1 MVIEICDLPSKN
13 IKTLTIYAKLY
24 GNTFEPVNA
33 YNMRLEVMA
42 RTYKNNHLFRGLLQS
57 EDGIISSILDVNH
70 RSITFQ
76 TTFGVNEDL
85 VDELKNR
92 PEHIVFSERSRIAR
106 LGLQIKCDPPDAN
119 SLQGDMITLTL
130 VASTVIPGYPGLD
143 EFKDFFTPGLPVG
156 RLVFC
161 DPEALLSSDE
171 VLEAIERAELK
182 LPESTTISSD
192 GSILIAPHKAV
203 CRFREPLDKRTLGR
217 ILLREDGREL
227 LNRYQVRNA
236 MPSVTIGPGEGVVTT
251 CSMYLNEHYVVLQS
265 GFALGRNLPAT
276 VLDPIKTRGIRIYL
290 EIVNQSHHPIVNPLI
305 SAKVYNAAKSR
316 NGLRRKKTAQT
327 SSFYSYRQMREFEEG
342 FSRFSNTTCHF
353 LDKPVAVA
361 LGEADGLKKAEI
373 FLNGP
378 AEDCDVTRPMCSLAR
393 RDFSP
398 NSECSHV
405 YATSRIEDAL
415 DRIPAVLI
423 MKYFPNIIEHRD
435 IINLTC
441 EGKLKA
447 LYFYEPSCEHGPF
460 LSQQDH
466 HRLEEYHAFGLEVY
480 WVSGLNDRLMKHTM
494 RDGMGYFVAPER
506 IADFHKSMLF
516 AFYGSNQKLS
526 PRGETK
532 LGELLDALIEFWGQ
546 RIGIVT
552 GGGSGVMEQAN
563 TLARERGILSGA
575 NFLDITDQSMTTDVD
590 FCQVFQA
597 TCRHSRQK
605 WFEIASF
612 PIFNIGGLGSLEELG
627 ITLCNMKLSI
637 LDPVPVIL
645 FDTEG
650 GGDFWNGID
659 DQINEM
665 VKRGRAPAW
674 IKDNIVIT
682 DDPKT
687 VTDVY
692 RQRLQLF

>member
-1 MVIEICDLPSKN
+1 
-13 IKTLTIYAKLY
+13 
-24 GNTFEPVNA
+24 
-33 YNMRLEVMA
+33 MRLGGMA
-42 RTYKNNHLFRGLLQS
+42 ITHKNNHLFRGLLQS
-57 EDGIISSILDVNH
+57 EDGVISRVLDVN
-70 RSITFQ
+70 SQSMTFE
-76 TTFGVNEDL
+76 TTFGLSEELIDQ
-85 VDELKNR
+85 LKNQ

-106 LGLQIKCDPPDAN
+106 LGIQIKCDPPTAD
-119 SLQGDMITLTL
+119 SLKGNTITLTQ
-130 VASTVIPGYPGLD
+130 VASAVIDGYAGL
-143 EFKDFFTPGLPVG
+143 EELKDLFTLGLPVG

-171 VLEAIERAELK
+171 VLEAIDRSELK
-182 LPESTTISSD
+182 LPASTTISSD
-192 GSILIAPHKAV
+192 GSIVIAPHKVV
-203 CRFREPLDKRTLGR
+203 CRFKEPLDKKTLSR
-217 ILLREDGREL
+217 ILLRKDGREL
-227 LNRYQVRNA
+227 LNRYQVREAVN
-236 MPSVTIGPGEGVVTT
+236 SVTVAPGEGVVTT
-251 CSMYLNEHYVVLQS
+251 CSMYLNEHFVVLQS

-276 VLDPIKTRGIRIYL
+276 VLDPIKTRGIGIYL
-290 EIVNQSHHPIVNPLI
+290 EIVNQSAHPIVNPLI
-305 SAKVYNAAKSR
+305 SAKVYKAARSR
-316 NGLRRKKTAQT
+316 NGHQPKKAAKTNN
-327 SSFYSYRQMREFEEG
+327 FYTYRQMRDFEK
-342 FSRFSNTTCHF
+342 RFGTLDKSTCHF
-353 LDKPVAVA
+353 IDKPVAVIQGN
-361 LGEADGLKKAEI
+361 GEALKKAEI

-378 AEDCDVTRPMCSLAR
+378 AKKCEVTRAMCALAR
-393 RDFSP
+393 RNFAPD
-398 NSECSHV
+398 SECAHV
-405 YATSRIEDAL
+405 YATSRIKEAAKNF
-415 DRIPAVLI
+415 PAVLA

-435 IINLTC
+435 IINLTY
-441 EGKLKA
+441 EGKLKE

-466 HRLEEYHAFGLEVY
+466 HRLEEYYAFGLEVY
-480 WVSGLNDRLMKHTM
+480 WVSGLNGRLMKHTM

-516 AFYGSNQKLS
+516 AFYGSNQRLS
-526 PRGETK
+526 RAGGER
-532 LGELLDALIEFWGQ
+532 LGALMDSLINFWGK

-552 GGGSGVMEQAN
+552 GGGSGVMEQVN
-563 TLARERGILSGA
+563 TLARKRGILSGA

-650 GGDFWNGID
+650 NGDYWTGID

-665 VKRGRAPAW
+665 IKRGRAPAW
-674 IKDNIVIT
+674 IRDNIVIT
-682 DDPKT
+682 DNPQT

-692 RQRLQLF
+692 RQKLQLF

>member
-1 MVIEICDLPSKN
+1 
-13 IKTLTIYAKLY
+13 
-24 GNTFEPVNA
+24 
-33 YNMRLEVMA
+33 MA
-42 RTYKNNHLFRGLLQS
+42 RTHRDNYLFRGLLQS
-57 EDGIISSILDVNH
+57 QDGVISRILDVNN

-76 TTFGVNEDL
+76 TTFGLNEDL
-85 VDELKNR
+85 VKELKNR

-106 LGLQIKCDPPDAN
+106 LGIQIKCDPPDLN
-119 SLQGDMITLTL
+119 SLKGDMVTLTL
-130 VASTVIPGYPGLD
+130 AASAVISGYPGLD
-143 EFKDFFTPGLPVG
+143 EFKDFFTLGLPVG

-171 VLEAIERAELK
+171 VLEAIESAELK

-192 GSILIAPHKAV
+192 GSIVIAPHKVV
-203 CRFREPLDKRTLGR
+203 CRFKEPLDKKALGR
-217 ILLREDGREL
+217 ILFREDGREL

-236 MPSVTIGPGEGVVTT
+236 LPSLTIAPGEGVVTT

-316 NGLRRKKTAQT
+316 NGLRRKKAAQT
-327 SSFYSYRQMREFEEG
+327 STFYSYRQMREFENR
-342 FSRFSNTTCHF
+342 FSRLSNTTCHF
-353 LDKPVAVA
+353 IDKPVAVA
-361 LGEADGLKKAEI
+361 CGEADGLKKAEI
-373 FLNGP
+373 FLNGSS
-378 AEDCDVTRPMCSLAR
+378 EDCDVTRAMCSLAR

-398 NSECSHV
+398 NSECAHV
-405 YATSRIEDAL
+405 YATSKIENAL
-415 DRIPAVLI
+415 DPIPAVLI

-466 HRLEEYHAFGLEVY
+466 HRLEEYHAFGLEVF

-506 IADFHKSMLF
+506 FADFHKSMLF

-526 PRGETK
+526 PKGEAK
-532 LGELLDALIEFWGQ
+532 LGELLEALIEFWGR

-575 NFLDITDQSMTTDVD
+575 NFLDITDQTMTTDVD

-612 PIFNIGGLGSLEELG
+612 PIFNVGGLGSLEELG

-682 DDPKT
+682 DNPKT

>member
-1 MVIEICDLPSKN
+1 
-13 IKTLTIYAKLY
+13 
-24 GNTFEPVNA
+24 
-33 YNMRLEVMA
+33 MA
-42 RTYKNNHLFRGLLQS
+42 RRHTNNHLFRGLLQS
-57 EDGIISSILDVNH
+57 EDGLISKVLDVNKK
-70 RSITFQ
+70 SITFEA
-76 TTFGVNEDL
+76 TFGLSE
-85 VDELKNR
+85 ELIEQLRKQ

-106 LGLQIKCDPPDAN
+106 LGIQINCALPSAE
-119 SLQGDMITLTL
+119 SLTAGKITLTL
-130 VASTVIPGYPGLD
+130 AASAMISGYPGLD
-143 EFKDFFTPGLPVG
+143 EIKDFFTLGLPVG

-182 LPESTTISSD
+182 LPASTTISSD
-192 GSILIAPHKAV
+192 GSIVIAPHKVV
-203 CRFREPLDKRTLGR
+203 CRFREPLDKKTLGR

-227 LNRYQVRNA
+227 LNRYQVRQA
-236 MPSVTIGPGEGVVTT
+236 VPSVNIPAGEGVVTT
-251 CSMYLNEHYVVLQS
+251 CSMYLNEHFVVLQS
-265 GFALGRNLPAT
+265 GFTTGRNLPAT

-290 EIVNQSHHPIVNPLI
+290 EIVNQSNHPIVNPLI

-316 NGLRRKKTAQT
+316 NGVPRRKVAADGDYYT
-327 SSFYSYRQMREFEEG
+327 YHQMREFEKRLTAVDN
-342 FSRFSNTTCHF
+342 STCHF
-353 LDKPVAVA
+353 IDKPVAVIQEGRDA
-361 LGEADGLKKAEI
+361 LKRAKI

-378 AEDCDVTRPMCSLAR
+378 GRACEVTKSMCALAR

-398 NSECSHV
+398 RSECIHL
-405 YATSRIEDAL
+405 YATARIHDAV
-415 DRIPAVLI
+415 RNSPAVLAV
-423 MKYFPNIIEHRD
+423 KYFPNIIEHRD

-441 EGKLKA
+441 EGKLRA

-466 HRLEEYHAFGLEVY
+466 HRLEEYYAFGLEVY
-480 WVSGLNDRLMKHTM
+480 WISGLNGRLMKHTM
-494 RDGMGYFVAPER
+494 RDGMGYFVSPER
-506 IADFHKSMLF
+506 LADFHKSMLF

-526 PRGETK
+526 SKGEAR
-532 LGELLDALIEFWGQ
+532 LGTLMDALIDFWGK

-563 TLARERGILSGA
+563 TLARNRGILSGA

-650 GGDFWNGID
+650 AGNFWEGID
-659 DQINEM
+659 NQIKEM

-674 IKDNIVIT
+674 IKDNMIIT
-682 DDPKT
+682 DDPKM
-687 VTDVY
+687 VTEVY

>member
-1 MVIEICDLPSKN
+1 
-13 IKTLTIYAKLY
+13 
-24 GNTFEPVNA
+24 
-33 YNMRLEVMA
+33 MRLKVMA
-42 RTYKNNHLFRGLLQS
+42 RTYKNNHPFRGLLQS
-57 EDGIISSILDVNH
+57 EDGVISRILDVNH

-76 TTFGVNEDL
+76 TTFGLNQDL

-106 LGLQIKCDPPDAN
+106 LGIQIKCEPPDAN
-119 SLQGDMITLTL
+119 SLQGDMVTLTL
-130 VASTVIPGYPGLD
+130 VASAVISGYPGLD
-143 EFKDFFTPGLPVG
+143 EFKDFFTLGLPVG

-171 VLEAIERAELK
+171 VLEAIEGAELK
-182 LPESTTISSD
+182 LPASTTISSD
-192 GSILIAPHKAV
+192 GSIVIAPHKVV
-203 CRFREPLDKRTLGR
+203 CRFREPLGRKTLGR

-236 MPSVTIGPGEGVVTT
+236 MPSVTIAAGEGVVTT

-290 EIVNQSHHPIVNPLI
+290 EIVNQSNHPIVNPLI
-305 SAKVYNAAKSR
+305 SAKVYNVAKSR
-316 NGLRRKKTAQT
+316 NGLRRKKAAQT
-327 SSFYSYRQMREFEEG
+327 SGFYTYRHMREFEE
-342 FSRFSNTTCHF
+342 RFYRFRNTTCHF
-353 LDKPVAVA
+353 LDKPVAIA
-361 LGEADGLKKAEI
+361 PGEADGLKKAEI

-378 AEDCDVTRPMCSLAR
+378 SEDCDVTRAMCSLAR

-405 YATSRIEDAL
+405 YATSRVEDAL

-526 PRGETK
+526 PRGEAK

-612 PIFNIGGLGSLEELG
+612 PIFNVGGLGSLEELG

-665 VKRGRAPAW
+665 VRRGRAPEW

>member
-1 MVIEICDLPSKN
+1 
-13 IKTLTIYAKLY
+13 
-24 GNTFEPVNA
+24 
-33 YNMRLEVMA
+33 MA
-42 RTYKNNHLFRGLLQS
+42 RKQTNNHLFRGLLQS
-57 EDGIISSILDVNH
+57 EDGQISKIIDSNH
-70 RSITFQ
+70 KTITFEA
-76 TTFGVNEDL
+76 TFGL
-85 VDELKNR
+85 SDELIDQLKNQ
-92 PEHIVFSERSRIAR
+92 PEHILFSERSRIAR
-106 LGLQIKCDPPDAN
+106 LGIQIECDPPGIDGLEA
-119 SLQGDMITLTL
+119 DKVTLRL
-130 VASTVIPGYPGLD
+130 VASAVIPGYPGLNVIR
-143 EFKDFFTPGLPVG
+143 EFFSLGLPVG

-171 VLEAIERAELK
+171 VLEAIDNAELK

-192 GSILIAPHKAV
+192 GSIVIAPHKVV
-203 CRFREPLDKRTLGR
+203 CQIRESLDKQTLGR
-217 ILLREDGREL
+217 ILLRKDGREL
-227 LNRYQVRNA
+227 LNRYQVRSA
-236 MPSVTIGPGEGVVTT
+236 VPSVNIAAGEGVVTT
-251 CSMYLNEHYVVLQS
+251 CSMYLNDHFIVLQS
-265 GFALGRNLPAT
+265 GFATGRNLPAT

-290 EIVNQSHHPIVNPLI
+290 EIVNQSDHPIVNPLI
-305 SAKVYNAAKSR
+305 SARIYNAARSR
-316 NGLRRKKTAQT
+316 NGRRKKKSAKPN
-327 SSFYSYRQMREFEEG
+327 SYFSYRRMRELEKRLMPTEN
-342 FSRFSNTTCHF
+342 STCHF
-353 LDKPVAVA
+353 IDKPVAVIQDTV
-361 LGEADGLKKAEI
+361 DGIKKPRV

-378 AEDCDVTRPMCSLAR
+378 AQNCDVTNAMCALGR

-398 NSECSHV
+398 DSQCNHQ
-405 YATSRIEDAL
+405 YATSRIEEVVKTS
-415 DRIPAVLI
+415 PAVLAL
-423 MKYFPNIIEHRD
+423 KYFPNIIEHRD
-435 IINLTC
+435 IINLTF

-447 LYFYEPSCEHGPF
+447 LYFFEPSCEHGPF

-466 HRLEEYHAFGLEVY
+466 HRLAEYHTFGLEVY
-480 WVSGLNDRLMKHTM
+480 WVSGLNGRLMKHTM

-506 IADFHKSMLF
+506 LANFHKSMLF

-526 PRGETK
+526 ATGEER
-532 LGELLDALIEFWGQ
+532 LGMLMDALIDFWGQ
-546 RIGIVT
+546 HIGIVT

-563 TLARERGILSGA
+563 TLARNRGILSGA

-612 PIFNIGGLGSLEELG
+612 PIFNVGGLGSLEELG

-650 GGDFWNGID
+650 GGNYWTGIKH
-659 DQINEM
+659 QIHEM
-665 VKRGRAPAW
+665 VNRGRAPVW
-674 IKDNIVIT
+674 VKDNIVIT

>member
-1 MVIEICDLPSKN
+1 MDI
-13 IKTLTIYAKLY
+13 
-24 GNTFEPVNA
+24 
-33 YNMRLEVMA
+33 
-42 RTYKNNHLFRGLLQS
+42 NNHS
-57 EDGIISSILDVNH
+57 VA
-70 RSITFQ
+70 FQ
-76 TTFGVNEDL
+76 TTFGLNADL
-85 VDELKNR
+85 VDEFKNR

-106 LGLQIKCDPPDAN
+106 LGLQIKCNPPVAD
-119 SLQGDMITLTL
+119 SLKGDRITLNL
-130 VASTVIPGYPGLD
+130 EASAVIPGYPILD
-143 EFKDFFTPGLPVG
+143 EFKDLFALGLPVG

-171 VLEAIERAELK
+171 VLRAIERAELK
-182 LPESTTISSD
+182 LPESTAISSD
-192 GSILIAPHKAV
+192 GSIVIAPHKVV
-203 CRFREPLDKRTLGR
+203 CRFREPLDRKTLGR

-236 MPSVTIGPGEGVVTT
+236 VPSLTIAPGEGVVTT

-265 GFALGRNLPAT
+265 GFSLGRNLPAT

-305 SAKVYNAAKSR
+305 SAKVYSAAKSR
-316 NGLRRKKTAQT
+316 NGQRRKRAARTGN
-327 SSFYSYRQMREFEEG
+327 SFNYRQMRRFEK
-342 FSRFSNTTCHF
+342 RFEDIGNPNCHF
-353 LDKPVAVA
+353 LERPVALA
-361 LGEADGLKKAEI
+361 SGESDRPEKAEFFI
-373 FLNGP
+373 NGP
-378 AEDCDVTRPMCSLAR
+378 SENCEVTRAMCALAR

-398 NSECSHV
+398 KSECAHI
-405 YATSRIEDAL
+405 YATSRIEDAI
-415 DRIPAVLI
+415 DSDPSVLI
-423 MKYFPNIIEHRD
+423 LKFFPNIIEHRE

-441 EGKLKA
+441 QGKLKA
-447 LYFYEPSCEHGPF
+447 LYFFEPSYEHGPF

-480 WVSGLNDRLMKHTM
+480 WVSELNQRLMKHTM
-494 RDGMGYFVAPER
+494 RDRLGYFVAPER

-526 PRGETK
+526 QKGEKK
-532 LGELLDALIEFWGQ
+532 LGALMDALIEFWGQ
-546 RIGIVT
+546 HIGIVT

-575 NFLDITDQSMTTDVD
+575 NFLDITDQSLTTDVD

-637 LDPVPVIL
+637 LDPVPVVL

-650 GGDFWNGID
+650 GGDYWNGID
-659 DQINEM
+659 DQIHEM
-665 VKRGRAPAW
+665 VKRGRAPDW
-674 IKDNIVIT
+674 IEDNIVIT
-682 DDPKT
+682 DDPKM

>member
-1 MVIEICDLPSKN
+1 
-13 IKTLTIYAKLY
+13 
-24 GNTFEPVNA
+24 
-33 YNMRLEVMA
+33 
-42 RTYKNNHLFRGLLQS
+42 
-57 EDGIISSILDVNH
+57 
-70 RSITFQ
+70 
-76 TTFGVNEDL
+76 
-85 VDELKNR
+85 
-92 PEHIVFSERSRIAR
+92 
-106 LGLQIKCDPPDAN
+106 
-119 SLQGDMITLTL
+119 
-130 VASTVIPGYPGLD
+130 
-143 EFKDFFTPGLPVG
+143 
-156 RLVFC
+156 
-161 DPEALLSSDE
+161 
-171 VLEAIERAELK
+171 
-182 LPESTTISSD
+182 
-192 GSILIAPHKAV
+192 
-203 CRFREPLDKRTLGR
+203 
-217 ILLREDGREL
+217 LLREDGREL

-236 MPSVTIGPGEGVVTT
+236 MPSVTVAPGEGVVTT

-290 EIVNQSHHPIVNPLI
+290 EIVNQSDHPIVNPLI

-316 NGLRRKKTAQT
+316 NGLRRRKAAQT
-327 SSFYSYRQMREFEEG
+327 SSFYTYRQMREFEG
-342 FSRFSNTTCHF
+342 RFNRFGKTTCHF
-353 LDKPVAVA
+353 SDKPVAVA
-361 LGEADGLKKAEI
+361 VGETDGLKKAEI
-373 FLNGP
+373 FTNGP
-378 AEDCDVTRPMCSLAR
+378 SEDCDVTRATCSLAR
-393 RDFSP
+393 SDFSP
-398 NSECSHV
+398 NSECCHV
-405 YATSRIEDAL
+405 YATSRIADSL
-415 DRIPAVLI
+415 DRTPADLI
-423 MKYFPNIIEHRD
+423 MKYFPNILEHRD

-441 EGKLKA
+441 DGKLKA

-466 HRLEEYHAFGLEVY
+466 HRLEEYYAFGLEVY

-494 RDGMGYFVAPER
+494 RDGLGYFVAPER

-516 AFYGSNQKLS
+516 AFYGSNLKLS

-575 NFLDITDQSMTTDVD
+575 NFLEITDQSMTTDVD

-665 VKRGRAPAW
+665 IRRGRAPEW

-692 RQRLQLF
+692 RQGLQLF